1 MREFNFLEVIT
12 SLLLATQWT
21 IVLSLIAFTGGGA
34 LGLLLTMMR
43 ISKNRAFQRVS
54 RFFIAFVQ
62 GTPLLMQLFIVFFG
76 IPILLGFD
84 VPAFVSASVALIAYS
99 AAYLADIWRG
109 SVESLPKAQWEAGTS
124 LGLSWL
130 QQFRYVILP
139 QAVKVS
145 IPPTIGFAVQVIK
158 NTSLTSIIG
167 FVELTRQGQ
176 ILNNVT
182 FRPFAIF
189 TLVGVIYFA
198 VCYPLSLYSK
208 RLEARLTI
216 EAR

>member
-1 MREFNFLEVIT
+1 MREFNFVEVVT
-12 SLLLATQWT
+12 SLLVATQWT
-21 IVLSLIAFTGGGA
+21 IILSLIALIGGGA
-34 LGLLLTMMR
+34 LGLLVTMMR
-43 ISKNRAFQRVS
+43 ISKSRALLTMS
-54 RFFIAFVQ
+54 RFYIAFVQ
-62 GTPLLMQLFIVFFG
+62 GTPLLMQLFIIFFG

-167 FVELTRQGQ
+167 YVELTRQGQ

-189 TLVGVIYFA
+189 TIVGVIYFA
-198 VCYPLSLYSK
+198 VCYPLSRFSK
-208 RLEARLTI
+208 RLEARLTV